1 MKETNHGKDCRKSTR
16 LIKDNSESENK
27 LAGHSHDKINSKGN
41 TKDELIEKILHR
53 NNLNEAFKRVKSNKG
68 SAGIDGISTEELLGH
83 LKENKDKIL
92 GQIRA
97 RKYKPKAVKRVQIPK
112 SNGKKRN
119 LGIPTTTD
127 RVIQQAIAQILSP
140 IYENKFS
147 ENSYGFRPNRN
158 AQDALKRIKEIA
170 DEGYIWVVDLDLE
183 KYFDTVNQSKLI
195 QILSEEIKEGDV
207 ISLIHKYLKSG
218 VMIDGIKVKSDKGVP
233 QGGPLSPLL
242 ANIYL
247 NEADQEL
254 EKWGYKFVRYAD
266 DMLIFARNRKA
277 AERYYKRVKKLLEG
291 KLKLKVN
298 EEKTSIRKLSQTK
311 YLGYGFYHNNGTQLK
326 VHKESLKKLTAKLRK
341 VTSRSNALGYRQRR
355 IKINQIIRGWIQYFK
370 LANMRNHLQKLDE
383 WLRRRIRMCAWKSW
397 KKIKTKFT
405 NLVKLGTTKYQ
416 AWQWANTRKSYWRIA
431 KSPVLNRALNNKRI
445 AERGYISLISYYNKV
460 HIKL

>member
-1 MKETNHGKDCRKSTR
+1 MKETNHDKDCRKLTR
-16 LIKDNSESENK
+16 QIKDNSESENK
-27 LAGHSHDKINSKGN
+27 LAIHSHDKINSKEEN
-41 TKDELIEKILHR
+41 TKNELIEKMLHR
-53 NNLNEAFKRVKSNKG
+53 NNLNEAFRRVNSSKG
-68 SAGIDGISTEELLGH
+68 SAWVDGISTEELLKH
-83 LKENKDKIL
+83 LKENKYKIL

-97 RKYKPKAVKRVQIPK
+97 RKYKPKPVKRVQIPK

-140 IYENKFS
+140 IYEKKFS
-147 ENSYGFRPNRN
+147 ENSYGFRPKRS
-158 AQDALKRIKEIA
+158 AHDALKRIKEIA
-170 DEGYIWVVDLDLE
+170 DEGYTWVVDLDLE

-195 QILSEEIKEGDV
+195 QILSEEIKDGDV

-218 VMIDGIKVKSDKGVP
+218 IMIDGIKVKSYKGVP

-266 DMLIFARNRKA
+266 DMLIFVRNRKA
-277 AERYYKRVKKLLEG
+277 AERYYKRVKNLLEG

-326 VHKESLKKLTAKLRK
+326 AHKESLKKLKAKLK
-341 VTSRSNALGYRQRR
+341 AVTSRSNALGYRQRR
-355 IKINQIIRGWIQYFK
+355 IKINQIVRGWIQYFK
-370 LANMRNHLQKLDE
+370 LANMRKHLQILDE
-383 WLRRRIRMCAWKSW
+383 WLRRRIRMCAWKGW
-397 KKIKTKFT
+397 KKVKTKFK
-405 NLVKLGTTKYQ
+405 NLVKLGTAKY
-416 AWQWANTRKSYWRIA
+416 
-431 KSPVLNRALNNKRI
+431 
-445 AERGYISLISYYNKV
+445 
-460 HIKL
+460 

>member
-1 MKETNHGKDCRKSTR
+1 MKETNHDKDCRKSTR

-27 LAGHSHDKINSKGN
+27 LAGHSHDEINSKED
-41 TKDELIEKILHR
+41 TKNELIEKILHR
-53 NNLNEAFKRVKSNKG
+53 DNLNEAFKRVKSNKG
-68 SAGIDGISTEELLGH
+68 SAGIDGITTEELLEH

-97 RKYKPKAVKRVQIPK
+97 RKYKPKPVKRVQIPK

-119 LGIPTTTD
+119 LGIPTTID
-127 RVIQQAIAQILSP
+127 RVIQQAISQVLSP
-140 IYENKFS
+140 IYEKKFS
-147 ENSYGFRPNRN
+147 ENSYGFRPNRSGH
-158 AQDALKRIKEIA
+158 DALKRIKEIA
-170 DEGYIWVVDLDLE
+170 DEGNTWVVDLDLE

-195 QILSEEIKEGDV
+195 QILSEEIKDGDV

-218 VMIDGIKVKSDKGVP
+218 IMIDGIKVNSDKGVP

-254 EKWGYKFVRYAD
+254 KKWGYKFVRYAD

-326 VHKESLKKLTAKLRK
+326 VHKESLKKLKAKLK
-341 VTSRSNALGYRQRR
+341 AVTSRSNALGYRQRR
-355 IKINQIIRGWIQYFK
+355 IKINQIVRGWIQYFK

-397 KKIKTKFT
+397 KKVKTKLT
-405 NLVKLGTTKYQ
+405 NLVKLGIAKFQ

-445 AERGYISLISYYNKV
+445 AERGYISLVSYYNKV
-460 HIKL
+460 QIKL